1 MNTKIHDLI
10 IIGAGPCGLTAAIY
24 AVRNKLDTIVLT
36 KDIGGQMAWSG
47 VIENY
52 SGFASMTGPEL
63 TDAFENHAKSLGSL
77 VKMEPIVSLEKD
89 GEYFLVKTTKNTYM
103 SIAVLIASGK
113 NPKKL
118 QIPGEVEFTNKGV
131 VYCATCD
138 GPLYANKR
146 VAIIGGGNSALDA
159 AAQLVNIA
167 SHVYV
172 INKNSSMKGDLTLFE
187 KVSKCDNITFVYDAM
202 TREIKG
208 DKLVSSIVYE
218 RKGRV
223 EEIFVDGVFVQIG
236 LLPNSQFATV
246 AEKNEY
252 GEVLVDSENKTN
264 IPGLF
269 AAGDV
274 TQISE
279 KQVVIAAGEGS
290 KASLSAFKYISRK
303 RSS

>member
-1 MNTKIHDLI
+1 
-10 IIGAGPCGLTAAIY
+10 
-24 AVRNKLDTIVLT
+24 
-36 KDIGGQMAWSG
+36 
-47 VIENY
+47 
-52 SGFASMTGPEL
+52 
-63 TDAFENHAKSLGSL
+63 L

-303 RSS
+303 R

>member
-1 MNTKIHDLI
+1 
-10 IIGAGPCGLTAAIY
+10 
-24 AVRNKLDTIVLT
+24 
-36 KDIGGQMAWSG
+36 
-47 VIENY
+47 
-52 SGFASMTGPEL
+52 
-63 TDAFENHAKSLGSL
+63 
-77 VKMEPIVSLEKD
+77 
-89 GEYFLVKTTKNTYM
+89 
-103 SIAVLIASGK
+103 
-113 NPKKL
+113 
-118 QIPGEVEFTNKGV
+118 
-131 VYCATCD
+131 
-138 GPLYANKR
+138 
-146 VAIIGGGNSALDA
+146 
-159 AAQLVNIA
+159 
-167 SHVYV
+167 
-172 INKNSSMKGDLTLFE
+172 
-187 KVSKCDNITFVYDAM
+187 M

-303 RSS
+303 R